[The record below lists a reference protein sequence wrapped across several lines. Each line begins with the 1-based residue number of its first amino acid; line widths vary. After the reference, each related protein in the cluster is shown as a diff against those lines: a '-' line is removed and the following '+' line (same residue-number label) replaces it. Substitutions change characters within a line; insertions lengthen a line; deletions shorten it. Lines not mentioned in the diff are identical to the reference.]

1 MRPSV
6 SAMSKFWL
14 APAILSLATAVGCGN
29 GGSLNLLHQMGN
41 YSNASLKGQYVY
53 QVHGQDFTLGIYREV
68 GLFTADGAGNI
79 TGGRDDFAV
88 GGLVSNSI
96 TGTYTIASDGTGFIQ
111 IGPTALGT
119 ITFAVTLAS
128 SSKAYLME
136 SDVNT
141 DGAGTAELQDTTATG
156 AIPSGTF
163 VYRLHEV
170 SNQSPVSEVGA
181 ITISGGAVSG
191 SFDQNNA
198 GSSSQLTLT
207 GSLNAPASLGRGTGS
222 FTDSTNFTTNLVYY
236 IVNSG
241 KVAFLSSNTNVIES
255 GSAEAQTGA
264 VGNGIAGSYVFGSR
278 GDLPGITFDGVATV
292 GQFAASGGS
301 ISSYMDDSMQLG
313 VYSNSSLTGTYTAT
327 SNGRV
332 AVSLNS
338 GAVQQVF
345 WMVSPSRA
353 FFLTNDPNK
362 VEDGTADAQVAPATS
377 PASMQGQF
385 AMVMDGIDLTPEI
398 LARNGTLQF
407 DGAGKLDLVE
417 LVNASASGT
426 GAQSPGTLTGTYQVS
441 GGRVVG
447 SLNGS
452 SLNLVLYTIS
462 GSDAYALQVDGGTNT
477 SGVFELQ
484 H

>member
-1 MRPSV
+1 VQPSV
-6 SAMSKFWL
+6 SALSKFWL
-14 APAILSLATAVGCGN
+14 FPAILSLGFAVGCGN
-29 GGSLNLLHQMGN
+29 GGSLHLLHQIGN
-41 YSNASLKGQYVY
+41 YSNASLNGQYVY
-53 QVHGQDFTLGIYREV
+53 QVHGEDLTFGLYREV
-68 GLFTADGAGNI
+68 GVFTADGAGNI
-79 TGGRDDFAV
+79 TGGKDDFAV

-136 SDVNT
+136 ADVNT

-156 AIPSGTF
+156 TIPSGAF
-163 VYRLHEV
+163 VYRLHRIT
-170 SNQSPVSEVGA
+170 SQNIVSEAGA
-181 ITISGGAVSG
+181 IAVSGGAVTG
-191 SFDQNNA
+191 SFDQNNT
-198 GSSSQLTLT
+198 GTFTQLTLT
-207 GSLNAPASLGRGTGS
+207 GSLNSPTSLGRGTGS
-222 FTDSTNFTTNLVYY
+222 FTDSNNVTTNLVYY
-236 IVNSG
+236 IVNGG
-241 KVAFLSSNTNVIES
+241 KVALLSSNTNVIES

-264 VGNGIAGSYVFGSR
+264 VGNGLAGSYVFGSR
-278 GDLPGITFDGVATV
+278 GDLPGITFDGIATI
-292 GQFAASGGS
+292 GQFAASGGT

-313 VYSNSSLTGTYTAT
+313 VYSNASGTGTYTA
-327 SNGRV
+327 SANGRV

-345 WMVSPSRA
+345 WMINPSRA

-362 VEDGTADAQVAPATS
+362 VEDGTADAQIAPATS

-385 AMVMDGIDLTPEI
+385 AMGMDGIDLTPEI

-447 SLNGS
+447 TLNG
-452 SLNLVLYTIS
+452 LNLVLYTIS
-462 GSDAYALQVDGGTNT
+462 GSDAYALQVDSGTNT